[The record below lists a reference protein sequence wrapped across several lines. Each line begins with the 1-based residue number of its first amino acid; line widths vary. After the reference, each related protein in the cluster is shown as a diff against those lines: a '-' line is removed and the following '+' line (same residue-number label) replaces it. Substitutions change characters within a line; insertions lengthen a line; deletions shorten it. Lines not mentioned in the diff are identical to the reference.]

1 MKKVFFAIVV
11 LFFGTIA
18 VNYLLIQWDSLF
30 SAGSPVAVTR
40 ASDSLPVI
48 RYDFFSP
55 SGIGQSIIT
64 QGYGATPYAYLYRD
78 HWHDGIDIAATYG
91 QPIYSATAGTVLA
104 TGNQDQYCY
113 HLGFGKYVAIKDDQ
127 DGRIL
132 WYAHLGTIVV
142 TPGSPVTKGTEVGT
156 VGATGYETGVH
167 LHFSVFDANGF
178 SMENRNG
185 CGPNPT
191 GQDEDPIP
199 FLEQLAK

>member
-40 ASDSLPVI
+40 ASDSLPVL

-91 QPIYSATAGTVLA
+91 QPIYSPTSVPFV
-104 TGNQDQYCY
+104 TGDP
-113 HLGFGKYVAIKDDQ
+113 GVT
-127 DGRIL
+127 
-132 WYAHLGTIVV
+132 TIV
-142 TPGSPVTKGTEVGT
+142 PRWAYQRIRPS
-156 VGATGYETGVH
+156 
-167 LHFSVFDANGF
+167 
-178 SMENRNG
+178 
-185 CGPNPT
+185 
-191 GQDEDPIP
+191 
-199 FLEQLAK
+199 